1 MKMKI
6 LAEKIK
12 SAIFAVLLLLC
23 VASCTHDDIKEIFI
37 DREWTLTYILRED
50 SVQYDNRGKKY
61 KVIFTDEEFNAIM
74 PGGSAITGKWKA
86 DNKSR
91 SFQCWGIKTT
101 GSLRGDTIGEK
112 MLNIFTNAKSY
123 EGDTN
128 WLQIKQQKNTYM
140 QFYSR

>member
-1 MKMKI
+1 MS
-6 LAEKIK
+6 LVREG
-12 SAIFAVLLLLC
+12 AVERY
-23 VASCTHDDIKEIFI
+23 S
-37 DREWTLTYILRED
+37 
-50 SVQYDNRGKKY
+50 NKKY